1 MPNEIQQ
8 PKQFDI
14 VGDPV
19 LVGGIGQGFEA
30 TLNWRVH
37 DGHDERTGFFN
48 VGGGSGEHGQFQVAA
63 AIGKTFTTAPRSG
76 CCSQVTHSGESTTG
90 CVLGMQQTE
99 VNPPAAAAAVPVAM
113 VSL

>member
-1 MPNEIQQ
+1 M
-8 PKQFDI
+8 
-14 VGDPV
+14 
-19 LVGGIGQGFEA
+19 
-30 TLNWRVH
+30 
-37 DGHDERTGFFN
+37 
-48 VGGGSGEHGQFQVAA
+48 
-63 AIGKTFTTAPRSG
+63 GKTFTTAPRSG